1 MSVGFRFEIESPVFL
16 WCVTRLSHGG
26 SVRWTAKIVLAYC
39 KRQCLGHTDCVVLL
53 THKVIKKA
61 RIGNYNAMIVG
72 TVNGRKCYPW
82 KLTFVLRF
90 LVTLNSLA
98 FLYIVQ
104 MPERVAK
111 KRVVERI

>member
-16 WCVTRLSHGG
+16 WCVTRLSHAG

-72 TVNGRKCYPW
+72 TVNGRLSVIPMEAYFCVALPSY
-82 KLTFVLRF
+82 FEF
-90 LVTLNSLA
+90 ASLSLHRSNA
-98 FLYIVQ
+98 R
-104 MPERVAK
+104 ESS
-111 KRVVERI
+111 